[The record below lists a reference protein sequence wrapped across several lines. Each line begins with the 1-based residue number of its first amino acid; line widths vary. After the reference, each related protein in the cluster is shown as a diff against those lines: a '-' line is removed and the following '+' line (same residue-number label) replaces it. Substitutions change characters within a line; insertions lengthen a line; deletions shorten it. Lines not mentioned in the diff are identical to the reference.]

1 MFSDSNVGMDA
12 FSFKSKVVE
21 IQESSI
27 LSPFIK
33 NTKRLKYAKEHNVH
47 RNENLHI
54 YISIYACIL
63 HCFLLFG
70 SIKGIIWKKRNFS
83 YKITN

>member
-21 IQESSI
+21 IQESRI

-54 YISIYACIL
+54 YICICM
-63 HCFLLFG
+63 HIALLSF
-70 SIKGIIWKKRNFS
+70 IWFNKRH
-83 YKITN
+83 YLEEAKL